1 MDIPTFSF
9 SSFLSSSWRLN
20 SPLYCIPSLCFL
32 LLWSR
37 TIVAIF
43 DQPYSASPSPS
54 PSTTFLH
61 PSSLPPWLRYIPSPK
76 NLVAI
81 LHPSMS
87 ASGHH
92 SSINTSF
99 FSWDV
104 KLLSFSRHISFS
116 VSISSALSLATSF
129 LFPWW
134 STLNQLLPSL
144 PCPSQQAF
152 SLHFSQLTLPFSLSD
167 RCWFPSSTTSCLLGL
182 LSPSARGSSSL
193 LPPRTVPSCLRASVP
208 PLLAA
213 LVEHQQSPISG
224 CPRLYCPIFPGV
236 TAFPCFSLLI
246 QSTFNSKWT
255 SWSPSGDQRARPLQQ
270 PHFGL
275 NVLSSSLGAAT
286 LVLFVTAG
294 PLLRRPSHPAALFSV
309 SFSSIQ
315 VGQSLLAS
323 LIRWCLECCE
333 LSKFGGSSW
342 LFCWFYVNWEAC

>member
-99 FSWDV
+99 FSWDM
-104 KLLSFSRHISFS
+104 KLLSFSQHISFS

-224 CPRLYCPIFPGV
+224 CHSTLLSHLSWCYCLPLFQLTDSEYVQLKVNQLITFRWPTSQTTATASFRLKRAVEFP
-236 TAFPCFSLLI
+236 
-246 QSTFNSKWT
+246 
-255 SWSPSGDQRARPLQQ
+255 WSCY
-270 PHFGL
+270 
-275 NVLSSSLGAAT
+275 LGAVRYCRTPPSSTKPSSCT
-286 LVLFVTAG
+286 LLG
-294 PLLRRPSHPAALFSV
+294 
-309 SFSSIQ
+309 
-315 VGQSLLAS
+315 
-323 LIRWCLECCE
+323 
-333 LSKFGGSSW
+333 
-342 LFCWFYVNWEAC
+342 